1 MIELKTE
8 GEIAAMRGAGK
19 VVADVLAAV
28 RAEAEVGTSLRD
40 LDEVAAGVLERA
52 GARSSFLNYH
62 PGFAPSPFP
71 AVLCT
76 SVNDAVVHGIPT
88 GYRLRDGD
96 LLSVDFGACLDGWHG
111 DAAVSFVVGGAER
124 RDLDLI
130 AATERALAA
139 GIAAARSGARMG
151 DIGAAVSAMGRDAGY
166 GLLAD
171 HGGHGIGRSMHEAPH
186 VPNESAPGRGQVLWP
201 GLVLAIEPMLLAG
214 GSDEY
219 RHGGDGWTIHT
230 ADGSRGTHAEHTV
243 AIAEDGPR
251 VLTLTG
257 EA

>member
-1 MIELKTE
+1 VIELKTE
-8 GEIAAMRGAGK
+8 GELAAMRGAGK

-40 LDEVAAGVLERA
+40 LDEVAAAMLERA
-52 GARSSFLNYH
+52 GASSSFLNYH

-96 LLSVDFGACLDGWHG
+96 LLSVDFAACLDGWHG
-111 DAAVSFVVGGAER
+111 DAAVSFVVGAVDR

-130 AATERALAA
+130 EATERALAEA
-139 GIAAARSGARMG
+139 IAAARPGGRMG
-151 DIGAAVSAMGRDAGY
+151 DIGAAVAGVGRDGGC

-171 HGGHGIGRSMHEAPH
+171 HGGHGIDRSMHEAPP
-186 VPNESAPGRGQVLWP
+186 VPNESAPGRGPVLRP
-201 GLVLAIEPMLLAG
+201 GLVLAIEPMLVAG
-214 GSDEY
+214 GGDDY
-219 RHGGDGWTIHT
+219 RHGEDGWTIHT
-230 ADGSRGTHAEHTV
+230 VDGSRAAHAEHTV
-243 AIAEDGPR
+243 AITEDGPR
-251 VLTLTG
+251 ILTAG
-257 EA
+257 

>member
-8 GEIAAMRGAGK
+8 REIAAMRGAGK
-19 VVADVLAAV
+19 VVADVLAAM

-40 LDEVAAGVLERA
+40 LDEVAAAMLERA
-52 GARSSFLNYH
+52 GARSSFLNYQ
-62 PGFAPSPFP
+62 PGSATSPFP
-71 AVLCT
+71 AALCT

-111 DAAVSFVVGGAER
+111 DAAVSFVVGTADR

-130 AATERALAA
+130 ATTERALAD
-139 GIAAARSGARMG
+139 GIAAARPGGRLG
-151 DIGAAVSAMGRDAGY
+151 DIGAAVARAGRAGGY

-186 VPNESAPGRGQVLWP
+186 VPNEIAPGRGPVLRP
-201 GLVLAIEPMLLAG
+201 GLVLAIEPMLVAG
-214 GSDEY
+214 GGDDY
-219 RHGGDGWTIHT
+219 RHGEDGWTLHT
-230 ADGSRGTHAEHTV
+230 ADGSRAAHVEHTV
-243 AIAEDGPR
+243 AITEDGPYI
-251 VLTLTG
+251 LTG
-257 EA
+257 S